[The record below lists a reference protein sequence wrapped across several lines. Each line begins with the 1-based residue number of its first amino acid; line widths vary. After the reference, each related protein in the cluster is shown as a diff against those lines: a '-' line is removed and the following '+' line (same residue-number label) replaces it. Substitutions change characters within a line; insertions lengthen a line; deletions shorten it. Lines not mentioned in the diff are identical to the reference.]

1 MGVYVYRVTAQRVRC
16 SDGAEANVAVFAYK
30 PTSCG
35 GTVGSRG
42 RYVSAESFNHRWDFV
57 SGCPASRRLAR
68 EGKLTGRI
76 VLGDRP
82 KGSTTATI
90 VDPARVFTAPRTWG
104 TFYDDAIGAS
114 HSPMQRL
121 LNVTVQP

>member
-16 SDGAEANVAVFAYK
+16 SDGAEANVAVYAYK
-30 PTSCG
+30 PTW
-35 GTVGSRG
+35 
-42 RYVSAESFNHRWDFV
+42 SFDCDKLNRRWDFQ

-76 VLGDRP
+76 VLGNRE
-82 KGSTTATI
+82 KGQTTAT
-90 VDPARVFTAPRTWG
+90 VDPTTRVYTAPRTWG
-104 TFYDDAIGAS
+104 TFYDDAIGAP